1 MVGGDAGRTFAATEA
16 TLPDDVSETWFDDEL
31 ATPVV
36 DDGVLVHAGEKWVE
50 AVSPDGGVLWDCR
63 GLHSVSRPLVLD
75 DLVVVGTW
83 GPKLVGIERGSGEK
97 RWSVSLSNIS
107 PERHKWAG
115 TTGPPVAT
123 TDGVFS
129 TALPGIWRAT
139 SNGAEQWGTSEA
151 LPLDA
156 DVRLRTAVGKRKAY
170 LVATRRFDATNFPTD
185 RFSARRSNVL
195 AYDVESGDLAWQFG
209 LSGRVPG
216 FAVRDGAVHLL
227 QTAYDSR
234 NEGETISDV
243 PVLSRYYRLDGESG
257 TTASVVD
264 LTAFGEL
271 HAMALA
277 DRPVV
282 AGGKELT
289 DRSRVFTVAG
299 ADSWVHETENRV
311 GDLVATGAAVLYSM
325 GDTVVCLDRSDGTVR
340 WRHTVGKRAKLAA
353 VVDGGVYVETEAG
366 VHRLG

>member
-1 MVGGDAGRTFAATEA
+1 MVGGDAGRTFAAPEA
-16 TLPDDVSETWFDDEL
+16 TLPADVSETWFDEGVSK
-31 ATPVV
+31 PVV
-36 DDGVLVHAGEKWVE
+36 DDGVLVHADERAVT
-50 AVSPDGGVLWDCR
+50 AVSHEEGKQWSYHDLDEP
-63 GLHSVSRPLVLD
+63 SRPLLLN
-75 DLVVVGTW
+75 DLVVVGAG

-97 RWSVSLSNIS
+97 RWSVSLSNIP
-107 PERHKWAG
+107 PERHQWAG

-123 TDGVFS
+123 ADGVFS
-129 TALPGIWRAT
+129 TAPPGIWRAT
-139 SNGAEQWGTSEA
+139 PDGTEQWGTSEG
-151 LPLDA
+151 LSLDT
-156 DVRLRTAVGKRKAY
+156 DVRLRTAVGQRKAY

-185 RFSARRSNVL
+185 RFYARRSNVL

-216 FAVRDGAVHLL
+216 FAVRDGVIHLL

-243 PVLSRYYRLDGESG
+243 PALSRYYRVDGEHG
-257 TTASVVD
+257 TAESVVD

-282 AGGKELT
+282 VGGQELT

-299 ADSWVHETENRV
+299 DDSWVHETEKRV
-311 GDLVATGAAVLYSM
+311 SDLAATDEAVLYSM
-325 GDTVVCLDRSDGTVR
+325 GDTVVCLDRADGGVR
-340 WRHTVGKRAKLAA
+340 WRHTVGNRAKFAA
-353 VVDGGVYVETEAG
+353 VVDGAVYVETEAG